1 MALTHSIPFW
11 NNYLKYLP
19 PLIPAFKLGTKSLAR
34 LIPRGR
40 SPPLKS
46 PWLVGV
52 YCVTFVRHPHLTPY
66 FPVITLM
73 CSNVFDV
80 FDLSSYIPSISSWYS
95 SSCIPLLWYSSSC
108 IPPFLV
114 LLFLLL
120 HFLHFLYHLEVSS
133 SHTIKRTPPSPSSFI
148 S

>member
-19 PLIPAFKLGTKSLAR
+19 PLQIPASKLGTKSLAR

-52 YCVTFVRHPHLTPY
+52 YCLTFVRHPHLTPY

-95 SSCIPLLWYSSSC
+95 SSYIPL
-108 IPPFLV
+108 FLV
-114 LLFLLL
+114 L
-120 HFLHFLYHLEVSS
+120 HFLHSSLPGTPLPAFTFFTFFVSLRS
-133 SHTIKRTPPSPSSFI
+133 IQQP
-148 S
+148 